1 MLRWPWVNTNKI
13 PRTTYNYST
22 AMPWPTLRSCGT
34 WRFIHCF
41 VGRGR
46 PRALLQQTIRCT
58 QIMYYNT
65 SSIAERRK
73 PENCSENAT
82 IAAMNKYSSCT
93 SCSDA
98 WISINGNH
106 TAGRVLLF
114 GTRPASSTM
123 RYVTDYLLQGSDES
137 RVWTDGVLI
146 VQTAYTGW
154 S

>member
-1 MLRWPWVNTNKI
+1 MTLSKYEQNTAYNVQPQYSNALIHVAELWNVKI
-13 PRTTYNYST
+13 HSLFCRE
-22 AMPWPTLRSCGT
+22 
-34 WRFIHCF
+34 
-41 VGRGR
+41 GR

-114 GTRPASSTM
+114 GIRPASYTM

-137 RVWTDGVLI
+137 RV
-146 VQTAYTGW
+146 
-154 S
+154 